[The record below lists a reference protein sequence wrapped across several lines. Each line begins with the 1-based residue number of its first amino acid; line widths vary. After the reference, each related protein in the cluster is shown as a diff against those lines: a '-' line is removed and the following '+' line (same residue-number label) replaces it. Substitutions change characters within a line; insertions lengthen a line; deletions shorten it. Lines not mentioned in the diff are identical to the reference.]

1 MDNEYL
7 PTVNTDKSLVSLE
20 QDLQKVFWEL
30 EENGGEI
37 TPEINAQLEVL
48 VPAIEKKTD
57 NVAFAYNDMDAS
69 INGLKMFIQ
78 SAQAKL
84 KAKENAKESFRN
96 YIAKVLDNFG
106 STDKKGKK
114 QFKGQIVTI
123 KQTIKQSVEVESES
137 LLPDDCKLLRITL
150 EIPYSKLDSFS
161 DFEMW
166 AEMQKYAVKT
176 ENGVIDKKKL
186 TQETPG
192 TIVKETKSIS
202 IYGLKKMEIE
212 NEE

>member
-1 MDNEYL
+1 MSDEYL

-20 QDLQKVFWEL
+20 QDLQRIFWQL

-37 TPEINAQLEVL
+37 TPEIDAQLAVII
-48 VPAIEKKTD
+48 PAIEKKTD

-69 INGLKMFIQ
+69 ISGLKQFIA
-78 SAQAKL
+78 SAQSKL
-84 KAKENAKESFRN
+84 RAKENAKESFRN

-150 EIPYSKLDSFS
+150 EIPYNQLDKFT
-161 DFEMW
+161 DFYMW

-186 TQETPG
+186 TPTTPG

-212 NEE
+212 NE